1 MSPAE
6 HAVLSAKL
14 DAVREHQHRQDQ
26 KLDSIER
33 HVKATNGR
41 VMSLELWRA
50 RIEGVRAGVS
60 WVSVALGSVLT
71 GTVTGVLVYVLTH

>member
-6 HAVLSAKL
+6 NAALLAQIA
-14 DAVREHQHRQDQ
+14 AVREHQHRQDR
-26 KLDSIER
+26 KLDSIEK
-33 HVKATNGR
+33 HVKETNGR

-60 WVSVALGSVLT
+60 WVSVAFGSVLT